1 MEVILLEKVE
11 HLGKIGDCVKVRPG
25 YGRNYLIPQGKAT
38 EAKPENMAKFEARRA
53 ELEARAADALVS
65 AETRREQLADLVVT
79 LSAKAGNEGRLYGS
93 ISAADI
99 AEAVTAAGIELKKH
113 EVRLSE
119 GPIRQLGEYEVE
131 VRLHSDVDTHIRVN
145 VVAD

>member
-1 MEVILLEKVE
+1 MEVILLENVE
-11 HLGKIGDCVKVRPG
+11 HLGKIGDCVRVRPG
-25 YGRNYLIPQGKAT
+25 YGRNYLIPKGKAT
-38 EAKPENMAKFEARRA
+38 EATADNVAKFEARRA
-53 ELEARAADALVS
+53 ELVARAADALTS
-65 AETRREQLADLVVT
+65 AEARREQLADLVVT
-79 LSAKAGNEGRLYGS
+79 LSANAGNENRLYGS

-113 EVRLSE
+113 EVRLPE

-131 VRLHSDVDTHIRVN
+131 LRLHSEVGANIRVN